1 MFCEYVQA
9 ASVAEGREPGS
20 ALRVAIR
27 FFDLPWGILPYLPR
41 EKSWV
46 LTAMLYIGVLCGH
59 KLLDSQKEGFVKT
72 VKKVFAHGEICR
84 SFLLWL
90 YEWSLA
96 VSPRG

>member
-1 MFCEYVQA
+1 
-9 ASVAEGREPGS
+9 
-20 ALRVAIR
+20 
-27 FFDLPWGILPYLPR
+27 
-41 EKSWV
+41 
-46 LTAMLYIGVLCGH
+46 MLYIGVLCGH